1 MVALLVSFFESG
13 SFMCMVF
20 HIFRVWHFSG
30 FFFQFG
36 RAQLLSCA
44 ALAIAH
50 IGFGASSTHDVPVI
64 VASDKLDDVAS
75 PLGCNPV
82 RSSAVVHSFRDVNKV
97 GLPVIK
103 MCGVYWDNDVPVV
116 HYGLLDDGVV
126 YLG

>member
-1 MVALLVSFFESG
+1 MYGISHFQSLAFF
-13 SFMCMVF
+13 
-20 HIFRVWHFSG
+20 WG
-30 FFFQFG
+30 FPQHE

-44 ALAIAH
+44 AVAIAH

-75 PLGCNPV
+75 PLGCNPA

-97 GLPVIK
+97 PVIK

-116 HYGLLDDGVV
+116 RYGLWDDGVV